1 MRRIVALTGSKAI
14 AEMQNNS
21 GILNKLQKM
30 LNVPPKD
37 LTARV
42 EGLLNDKKALEKKLK
57 TQSNEKLDIDIL
69 DDAQKIGDYSILVK
83 KVGASDIDSLKA
95 MGDNI
100 FNKLHNGVAVL
111 LSEGEEKP
119 LAVIVVSKNLNQE
132 GILAGSIAKDVGGI
146 MGGGGGGKPHLATAG
161 GKENAQ
167 LDDVVNKIKNLLIKI
182 LDK

>member
-1 MRRIVALTGSKAI
+1 
-14 AEMQNNS
+14 
-21 GILNKLQKM
+21 
-30 LNVPPKD
+30 
-37 LTARV
+37 
-42 EGLLNDKKALEKKLK
+42 
-57 TQSNEKLDIDIL
+57 
-69 DDAQKIGDYSILVK
+69 
-83 KVGASDIDSLKA
+83 
-95 MGDNI
+95 MGDKI

-167 LDDVVNKIKNLLIKI
+167 LDDVVTKIKNLLIKI